1 MDIIFHE
8 LIEEKILMVQGDNL
22 DVSEILSSKRLSI
35 LRKFVH
41 GYDFL
46 FIDEAQEIP
55 DIGIN
60 LKLIVD
66 NIPELKILISSSST
80 FDLRNRIGEPLTGR
94 SKYFKLYPI
103 AQLET
108 NEDYLESKGN
118 LETKLIY
125 GTYPQVFTTDS

>member
-46 FIDEAQEIP
+46 FIDEA
-55 DIGIN
+55 
-60 LKLIVD
+60 
-66 NIPELKILISSSST
+66 
-80 FDLRNRIGEPLTGR
+80 
-94 SKYFKLYPI
+94 
-103 AQLET
+103 
-108 NEDYLESKGN
+108 
-118 LETKLIY
+118 
-125 GTYPQVFTTDS
+125 